1 MGIKEYEN
9 CKIVE
14 KGNVAEIGFK
24 NDPKSIEKVKSII
37 FLEIEVKPGDYVKK
51 GDILLK
57 GEIMKGTFELESRIE
72 GKVID
77 VNREA
82 EENPEILNS
91 KPDQWLVKVGTKK

>member
-1 MGIKEYEN
+1 MGIKEYDN

-14 KGNVAEIGFK
+14 NGNVAEISFK

-37 FLEIEVKPGDYVKK
+37 FLEIEVKPGDNVKK

-57 GEIMKGTFELESRIE
+57 GEIMKGTFEMDSKVE
-72 GKVID
+72 GKVTD

-91 KPDQWLVKVGTKK
+91 KPDLWLIKVGIKK